1 MLHRFDMTMCEDA
14 PPRPPSR
21 RAAPLFLALG
31 AAALALL
38 GAQPDAA
45 AAPLRNAEHIAKHGK
60 LCQMAARK
68 AERRYRIPS
77 QLLSAISLAESGRY
91 SRAQKATFPWPW
103 TVRSGPNSYHLPNRA
118 AAVALVK
125 RLQAKGVRNIDI
137 GCMQIN
143 LGYHPKAFSNL
154 RLAFNPAHNVD
165 YAARFLTKLH
175 KKKRSWALAVGHY
188 HSGLRKKRVPYWRR
202 VVKFWNSER
211 RRAARERRGRIIAE
225 YEERRRQRLA
235 MQAQR
240 RTRLQLQGLR
250 PPRR

>member
-1 MLHRFDMTMCEDA
+1 MTMREDA
-14 PPRPPSR
+14 FARTPDR
-21 RAAPLFLALG
+21 RAALPFLAV
-31 AAALALL
+31 AAWVAALL
-38 GAQPDAA
+38 GSVPDVY
-45 AAPLRNAEHIAKHGK
+45 AAPLRNGEHIAKHGK
-60 LCQMAARK
+60 LCQLAANK

-77 QLLSAISLAESGRY
+77 QLLSAMSLAESGRY
-91 SRAQKATFPWPW
+91 SRSHQTTFPWPW
-103 TVRSGPNSYHLPNRA
+103 TVRSGAKSHHLPSRA

-143 LGYHPKAFSNL
+143 LGYHPGAFSNL
-154 RLAFNPAHNVD
+154 SLAFNPADNVD

-188 HSGLRKKRVPYWRR
+188 HSGLRTKRVPYWRR
-202 VVKFWNSER
+202 VVKFWNAER
-211 RRAARERRGRIIAE
+211 RRAASERRGRIIAE

-235 MQAQR
+235 LQAER
-240 RTRLQLQGLR
+240 RTRLLLQGMR